1 MIMGG
6 AAGSLWDPRGPVVK
20 PSWGVRWWRL
30 ASSKRSRRRIKRS
43 KRSRRSRRSRR
54 RRSRRRSR
62 GS

>member
-30 ASSKRSRRRIKRS
+30 ASR
-43 KRSRRSRRSRR
+43 RRSRS
-54 RRSRRRSR
+54 RSRRRSR
-62 GS
+62 GSRGS